1 MTIWNDDLGR
11 LIGLGSNVES
21 AKEIFA
27 LGSAEIS
34 FLWGPRD
41 CSTVFSQGLNI
52 FWNTASSY
60 TGDCTTDNHS
70 RPAMIHIFKDVG
82 VDYIT
87 SLPII
92 LQYTTQQNE
101 RNMTQLC

>member
-41 CSTVFSQGLNI
+41 CSTTFSQALII
-52 FWNTASSY
+52 FWGTLQVL
-60 TGDCTTDNHS
+60 TLVIGQWTT
-70 RPAMIHIFKDVG
+70 
-82 VDYIT
+82 IT
-87 SLPII
+87 V
-92 LQYTTQQNE
+92 LQ
-101 RNMTQLC
+101 

>member
-41 CSTVFSQGLNI
+41 CSSVFSQGLII
-52 FWNTASSY
+52 FGTLQVLTLVIVQW
-60 TGDCTTDNHS
+60 TTI
-70 RPAMIHIFKDVG
+70 AV
-82 VDYIT
+82 
-87 SLPII
+87 
-92 LQYTTQQNE
+92 LQ
-101 RNMTQLC
+101 